1 MAAAIKSTRS
11 TYPRILSGL
20 IHYSSY
26 VTFKYLLSWA
36 FVTSLNC
43 SVMCKPPWWFE
54 CYFRRSSWI
63 HCWLLLAVLSDYF
76 GHLVTSTFLLFK
88 FRFRGLPGSTALLFN
103 SWGRASVPRVIA
115 GTRICK
121 LVTRSLVADG
131 HRVEVN
137 LNSRVRKKHTLP
149 EVRCD
154 QILMRTCI
162 VRCSDSEFSLW
173 QFFFVTVRGLTK
185 FKTRRSLSDEYDG

>member
-1 MAAAIKSTRS
+1 MLAVAFL
-11 TYPRILSGL
+11 PRWLSIHGSRFILIGIN
-20 IHYSSY
+20 IH
-26 VTFKYLLSWA
+26 FKYLLSWA

-88 FRFRGLPGSTALLFN
+88 FRFRGLPGSTAPLFN

-121 LVTRSLVADG
+121 LVTHSFVVDG
-131 HRVEVN
+131 HRVKDN
-137 LNSRVRKKHTLP
+137 PNSRVR
-149 EVRCD
+149 RS
-154 QILMRTCI
+154 I
-162 VRCSDSEFSLW
+162 VSEEAHAPRISVWSNSYEKVHCSLLKLRV
-173 QFFFVTVRGLTK
+173 FFVANFFRHG
-185 FKTRRSLSDEYDG
+185 